1 MGPIRSWGGAVLS
14 VIAGTLPAVPGY
26 TDQTTVCLTVQAVS
40 GDIGVEKEAA
50 VVVAH
55 RPQVSVRRAEMIRAA
70 ARLFSERG
78 YHGTSMQHL
87 GDALGLQRGSLYA
100 HIGSKEELL
109 FDVVDEG
116 AEAFLGRAEAVLGL
130 QALASVKL
138 RRLLV
143 GHIETAIEHLHAAT
157 VFLNEWR
164 YLSDDRRAEIQ
175 AKRDRYESLVRDV
188 IAAGIAAGEFRPDAD
203 VGFAARLVLSAGNWT
218 FAWYRPGGE
227 LGPTEIGERFA
238 TLVLKGLVTQPEE
251 SR

>member
-1 MGPIRSWGGAVLS
+1 MVVTTKAPISL
-14 VIAGTLPAVPGY
+14 
-26 TDQTTVCLTVQAVS
+26 
-40 GDIGVEKEAA
+40 
-50 VVVAH
+50 
-55 RPQVSVRRAEMIRAA
+55 RRAEMVRAA

-87 GDALGLQRGSLYA
+87 GEALGLQRGSLYA

-109 FDVVDEG
+109 YDVVDEG
-116 AEAFLGRAEAVLGL
+116 AEAFLQRAEAAERME
-130 QALASVKL
+130 ALASVRL
-138 RRLLV
+138 RKVLV

-164 YLSDDRRAEIQ
+164 YLSDERRAAIQ
-175 AKRDRYESLVRDV
+175 LKRDRYESIVKHV
-188 IAAGIAAGEFRPDAD
+188 IAAGIEAGEFRSDAD

-238 TLVLKGLVTQPEE
+238 TLVLNGLAAGEE
-251 SR
+251 SA